1 MTSTQQASD
10 SIDNNKT
17 QLSNNQDGAQNKKI
31 PHVLMILDGFGQRE
45 EDKDNAIAAANMPN
59 LDKIYQQ

>member
-17 QLSNNQDGAQNKKI
+17 QLSNNQDGAQNKKNTAC
-31 PHVLMILDGFGQRE
+31 LDDIGR
-45 EDKDNAIAAANMPN
+45 
-59 LDKIYQQ
+59 LWSS